1 MDNVVTVFYVFF
13 SGFGFAFVSF
23 SASLV
28 FFGFGFVLVPGMF
41 VLFRVW
47 LGLVELVSFLF
58 VGLR

>member
-41 VLFRVW
+41 VLFRV
-47 LGLVELVSFLF
+47 
-58 VGLR
+58 